1 MFAIPKKQYAKMAI
15 DTERAQVAKAI
26 CDKYLFEFDN
36 SAQEQMIKD
45 YGDCFGNECWIHLL
59 RGEEKIQIVFCTWH
73 EVIMRIECSSPEKA
87 LELKEKMDGSSIA
100 ENSENLLVLP
110 KLRHSSKDSTLGKIS
125 EVIDK
130 LFDIIPL

>member
-1 MFAIPKKQYAKMAI
+1 
-15 DTERAQVAKAI
+15 
-26 CDKYLFEFDN
+26 
-36 SAQEQMIKD
+36 
-45 YGDCFGNECWIHLL
+45 
-59 RGEEKIQIVFCTWH
+59 
-73 EVIMRIECSSPEKA
+73 MRIECSYPEKA